1 MLAAR
6 AAHPSE
12 STDGAVEP
20 GGAEDAMASVALVS
34 ILCPDQVGLVSA
46 IADHL
51 FSAGVNLRDTT
62 FAAMGAGAEFSS
74 VCELPGGLTAEDLRG
89 GLARVAE
96 LAEADI
102 RVVPYPYSPVPG
114 AMDKITHRVEVSGG
128 DQLGLIARLSEIFTQ
143 YRANIVRLDAQK
155 LSDAEGGRYVTRFAV
170 SVPADQTETC
180 LAAVTNTAGSL
191 GLASRIEAA
200 AG

>member
-1 MLAAR
+1 M
-6 AAHPSE
+6 
-12 STDGAVEP
+12 T
-20 GGAEDAMASVALVS
+20 SVALVS

-62 FAAMGAGAEFSS
+62 IAALGAGAEFSS
-74 VCELPGGLTAEDLRG
+74 VCELPNDLTAEELRS
-89 GLARVAE
+89 GLARVPA
-96 LAEADI
+96 LAAADI
-102 RVVPYPYSPVPG
+102 RVIPYPYNPAPG
-114 AMDKITHRVEVSGG
+114 SMDKITHRIEVSGG

-155 LSDAEGGRYVTRFAV
+155 LSEAEGGRYVTRFAV
-170 SVPADQTETC
+170 SVPADQMETC

-191 GLASRIEAA
+191 GLTSRIDETAE
-200 AG
+200 